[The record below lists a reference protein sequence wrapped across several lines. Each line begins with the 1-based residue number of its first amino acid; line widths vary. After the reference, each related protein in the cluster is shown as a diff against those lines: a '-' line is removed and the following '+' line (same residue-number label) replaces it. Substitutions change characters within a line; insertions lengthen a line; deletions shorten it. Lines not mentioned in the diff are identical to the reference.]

1 MNNEIYCILEQQ
13 IAVPE
18 QPFTQ
23 CQLYI
28 LKRIIRQKHINK
40 QYFDDMLY
48 YAFGCRNYRQLS
60 YSKMYRLIYVLNCM
74 EAKRSNIN

>member
-18 QPFTQ
+18 QPFTP
-23 CQLYI
+23 CQLHI
-28 LKRIIRQKHINK
+28 LKRIIRQKHISK

-48 YAFGCRNYRQLS
+48 YAFGCRTYRQLT
-60 YSKMYRLIYVLNCM
+60 YGKMYRLIHVLSKMNA
-74 EAKRSNIN
+74 ERK